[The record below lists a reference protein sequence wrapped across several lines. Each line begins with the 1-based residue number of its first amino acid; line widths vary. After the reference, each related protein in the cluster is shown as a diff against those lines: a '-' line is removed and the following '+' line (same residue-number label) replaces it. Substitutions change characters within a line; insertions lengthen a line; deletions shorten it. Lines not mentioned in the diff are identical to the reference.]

1 MELPIG
7 PNKPERMHQVPAE
20 LFGGTLTVGQ
30 LTRLIRDAIRA
41 NLPARVAVIGEISNW
56 RRHRSGVWFTLKD
69 DNDPPAQLNCV
80 MWTDRL
86 LQLKFKPQ
94 DGLQVIA
101 RGQVDV
107 YAPHGRYQLYVES
120 LEPVGVGQWELAFKQ
135 LYERLSREGLF
146 DARHKQPLPAF
157 PQTIAIV
164 TSPTGAAVRDIIRTI
179 LRRWRAIRLI
189 VVPVRVQGDGA
200 AEEIAEAIRTVNHL
214 RERLGGVDL
223 LIVGR
228 GGGSIED
235 LWAFNEEIVAR
246 AIFASRIPVIS
257 AVGHERDQTIADFVA
272 DARAATPTHAGEMA
286 VRLLDEVLADLARL
300 QASLTSRIQQ
310 TLETCRLKLQAAE
323 RVGWFAEPVEQVR
336 RYGLLIDEAARGL
349 GDAVQEVLRRHRTR
363 LEDATL
369 RLQTCR
375 PDVQLAKF
383 RTRLDETAG
392 RLLRAMKSYNNSLAG
407 RLSVAE
413 ASLRASAPHRQISL
427 RLGELE
433 RAHLRMNHLVRRFL
447 QSQIERL
454 ENWRSRLEASSHQQV
469 LKRGYTITRDARTG
483 KIITSVSQIRAGQR
497 ISTETADG
505 RFTSRVE
512 PDGRDR
518 QLDLP
523 LS

>member
-1 MELPIG
+1 M
-7 PNKPERMHQVPAE
+7 
-20 LFGGTLTVGQ
+20 
-30 LTRLIRDAIRA
+30 
-41 NLPARVAVIGEISNW
+41 
-56 RRHRSGVWFTLKD
+56 
-69 DNDPPAQLNCV
+69 
-80 MWTDRL
+80 
-86 LQLKFKPQ
+86 
-94 DGLQVIA
+94 
-101 RGQVDV
+101 
-107 YAPHGRYQLYVES
+107 
-120 LEPVGVGQWELAFKQ
+120 AFKQ

-200 AEEIAEAIRTVNHL
+200 AGEIAEAIRTVNHL

-257 AVGHERDQTIADFVA
+257 AVGHERDRTIADFVA

-300 QASLTSRIQQ
+300 QAGLTSRIQQ

-349 GDAVQEVLRRHRTR
+349 GDAVQEGDPIVREQRDLGWRH
-363 LEDATL
+363 
-369 RLQTCR
+369 
-375 PDVQLAKF
+375 
-383 RTRLDETAG
+383 
-392 RLLRAMKSYNNSLAG
+392 
-407 RLSVAE
+407 
-413 ASLRASAPHRQISL
+413 
-427 RLGELE
+427 
-433 RAHLRMNHLVRRFL
+433 
-447 QSQIERL
+447 
-454 ENWRSRLEASSHQQV
+454 
-469 LKRGYTITRDARTG
+469 
-483 KIITSVSQIRAGQR
+483 
-497 ISTETADG
+497 
-505 RFTSRVE
+505 
-512 PDGRDR
+512 
-518 QLDLP
+518 LDLP
-523 LS
+523 GHILGR